1 MPPEEARTF
10 PLNITSERKEKK
22 YSELTVREKE
32 KERKKKL
39 KISSLIRLKS
49 EINQQ
54 LSSSLREGHSTNP
67 AP

>member
-10 PLNITSERKEKK
+10 PLNITSERREKN

-39 KISSLIRLKS
+39 KISSLI
-49 EINQQ
+49 
-54 LSSSLREGHSTNP
+54 
-67 AP
+67 